1 MPGAWRG
8 RQGRLQSLQDPQRR
22 GCEAR
27 HARGQNHGKR
37 GRRRRRPAVGDR
49 HHGGV
54 DPEWHRDADHDGGR
68 GRELAGHAPALSHL
82 QGHCGRPRGGECED
96 PDGGGNLARRP
107 EDQRGGLHAP
117 GCEAREH
124 PRLRPR
130 PAPQELPCED
140 RRLHHRPRDRLARD
154 ARGWLSA
161 PRRTEPLDRAA
172 HRLDVVEGRIVKARH
187 PGGSRR
193 RVRHRGGVRHRGPGA
208 DERATVRGIQGLAP
222 RYAPRVVPGHPDDGR
237 AADGVG

>member
-154 ARGWLSA
+154 ARGGGVERVCGTGDV
-161 PRRTEPLDRAA
+161 RRRPLREERCLVCRHGVLRA
-172 HRLDVVEGRIVKARH
+172 LPRH
-187 PGGSRR
+187 P
-193 RVRHRGGVRHRGPGA
+193 A
-208 DERATVRGIQGLAP
+208 RAPAELREA
-222 RYAPRVVPGHPDDGR
+222 
-237 AADGVG
+237 